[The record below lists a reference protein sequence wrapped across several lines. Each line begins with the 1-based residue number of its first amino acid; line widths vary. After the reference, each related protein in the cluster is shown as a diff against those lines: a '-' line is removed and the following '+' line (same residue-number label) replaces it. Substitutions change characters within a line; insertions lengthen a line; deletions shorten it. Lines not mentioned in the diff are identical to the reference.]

1 MSYNRGEMA
10 QWWYAMSGERFGPVE
25 EADLRAKLISVEVQ
39 PTDLVW
45 TEGMADWKP
54 AMEVF
59 PAGPEA
65 VPAPMEGGGA
75 MPGPEGPAQ
84 AVPMAS
90 SPSGSPGP
98 VEGAVDES
106 VKGLSLAALISG
118 IVGLSGFL
126 CCVTFPGSIV
136 AIVTGHL
143 ALSRL
148 AEVESSPEKNQA
160 RIGLILGYVGIGL
173 AVVFTLIGF
182 GVGLLD
188 GFLSEF

>member
-1 MSYNRGEMA
+1 MSYNRGAMA
-10 QWWYAMSGERFGPVE
+10 QWWYAKSGERFGPVE

-59 PAGPEA
+59 PAEPEA
-65 VPAPMEGGGA
+65 APAPMEGGGA
-75 MPGPEGPAQ
+75 VPGPAQ

-98 VEGAVDES
+98 VGGQVDES

-148 AEVESSPEKNQA
+148 GEVESSPEKNQA

-188 GFLSEF
+188 GLLSEF